1 MKFYLLEIEDY
12 FLLLD
17 YWQIVNLLV
26 FFIVMP
32 LAY

>member
-1 MKFYLLEIEDY
+1 MQFYLLEIEDY
-12 FLLLD
+12 FLLLH